1 MGAGDELSR
10 NRYSGPRLPI
20 GSSDASTLFPLLQ
33 KLRQERPDWELRFL
47 FSSSL
52 MERRPIDPGAADS
65 NSARGANRWPGKITY
80 RKLGGCDSSSNN
92 SPLAASKL
100 AAEKPGN

>member
-47 FSSSL
+47 FSSL
-52 MERRPIDPGAADS
+52 V
-65 NSARGANRWPGKITY
+65 
-80 RKLGGCDSSSNN
+80 
-92 SPLAASKL
+92 
-100 AAEKPGN
+100 